1 LRGAIKTYFTEKR
14 KKGIEIWGRLTV
26 RKNWRTLGS
35 AYAKIDYPMAENAKI
50 TPALI
55 QFSGRGQEL
64 RDVWLL
70 ARVAW

>member
-1 LRGAIKTYFTEKR
+1 LFAIALYAEDTQKVATLWLN
-14 KKGIEIWGRLTV
+14 I
-26 RKNWRTLGS
+26 RKNWLPLGS

>member
-1 LRGAIKTYFTEKR
+1 MGAFDGTQKLATP
-14 KKGIEIWGRLTV
+14 RLSI
-26 RKNWRTLGS
+26 RQN
-35 AYAKIDYPMAENAKI
+35 AENAKI